1 MPPQPDTRIKTIES
15 LLLKYGL
22 SNRWLAKRMGIN
34 HTSVNS
40 WLSEDGSRPRDSRV
54 YDQMIDVLSSQ
65 GPTER
70 NLELRRA
77 GVRMIPIYAGIPAGN
92 PTSHN
97 MDLDYEEVLDWGNDF
112 QRWGRIINGYSMAK
126 MLLPGDIA
134 IFEDRRFETGDV
146 VHAYKDGEDCVK
158 AIRGNGEAIALYSF
172 NEDYEPFSAIGW
184 KAKGVLVQRIRR
196 GSYGV
201 KSLVDFPH
209 GLKWAMRNEDF

>member
-1 MPPQPDTRIKTIES
+1 MASNNDPRIKTIES
-15 LLLKYGL
+15 LLLKYGQ
-22 SNRWLAKRMGIN
+22 SNRWLAKRLGIN

-40 WLSEDGSRPRDSRV
+40 WLSEVGSRPRDARV
-54 YDQMIDVLSSQ
+54 YDQMIDVLMSQ

-77 GVRMIPIYAGIPAGN
+77 GVRIVPIYAGIPAGN

-112 QRWGRIINGYSMAK
+112 ERWGRIINGYSMAT

-146 VHAYKDGEDCVK
+146 VHAYRDGEDCVK
-158 AIRGNGEAIALYSF
+158 AIRGQGDAVSLFSF

-201 KSLVDFPH
+201 KSVVDFPH

>member
-1 MPPQPDTRIKTIES
+1 
-15 LLLKYGL
+15 
-22 SNRWLAKRMGIN
+22 
-34 HTSVNS
+34 
-40 WLSEDGSRPRDSRV
+40 
-54 YDQMIDVLSSQ
+54 
-65 GPTER
+65 
-70 NLELRRA
+70 
-77 GVRMIPIYAGIPAGN
+77 
-92 PTSHN
+92 

-134 IFEDRRFETGDV
+134 VFEDRRFETGDV

-158 AIRGNGEAIALYSF
+158 AIRGNGEAVALYSF

-184 KAKGVLVQRIRR
+184 KAKSVLVQRIRR

-209 GLKWAMRNEDF
+209 GLKWAMRHEDF